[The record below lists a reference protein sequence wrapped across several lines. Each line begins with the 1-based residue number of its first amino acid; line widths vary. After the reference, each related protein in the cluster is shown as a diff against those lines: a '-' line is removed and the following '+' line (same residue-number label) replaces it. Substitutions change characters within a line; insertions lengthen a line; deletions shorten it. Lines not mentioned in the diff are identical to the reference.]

1 MSKSIKPK
9 LTPEEI
15 KEITDLVFLTNTSID
30 GVVYQ
35 QGQQVLSVS
44 LGIDKTR
51 LDDILKRSLARY
63 KDDGEV

>member
-30 GVVYQ
+30 GVIYPE
-35 QGQQVLSVS
+35 GQQVLSVS

>member
-35 QGQQVLSVS
+35 EGQQVLSVS

-51 LDDILKRSLARY
+51 LDDILNRSLARY

>member
-35 QGQQVLSVS
+35 KGQQVLSVS

-51 LDDILKRSLARY
+51 LDDILNRSLARY